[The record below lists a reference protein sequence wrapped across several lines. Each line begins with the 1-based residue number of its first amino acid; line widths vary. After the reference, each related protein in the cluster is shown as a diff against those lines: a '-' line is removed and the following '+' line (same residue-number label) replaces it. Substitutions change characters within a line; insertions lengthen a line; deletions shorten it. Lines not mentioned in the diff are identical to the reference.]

1 MFLKLKNTNF
11 INIKPYFINDT
22 DVNKILVSNKFLI
35 TFGKQDFKYF
45 IGYKDSEKIR
55 TLCISCPQM
64 GIYKRNFDENIYFS
78 KVFLLNILNF
88 RKSWQYH
95 QNQI

>member
-35 TFGKQDFKYF
+35 TFGKQDFKDF
-45 IGYKDSEKIR
+45 I
-55 TLCISCPQM
+55 
-64 GIYKRNFDENIYFS
+64 
-78 KVFLLNILNF
+78 
-88 RKSWQYH
+88 
-95 QNQI
+95 